1 LLPVLPLLALPFLLT
16 IENLI
21 KTPFNF
27 NKGISLAGIVTL
39 LGISLYMQV
48 MVNSM
53 PFFVWWNL
61 REGLFANANRLE
73 VNEYLD
79 GLPFGLINA
88 DLKAFKN
95 GKKFPPLEALRNEL
109 TEDQYTRFEELLR
122 GMSVS
127 NYYWFR

>member
-1 LLPVLPLLALPFLLT
+1 
-16 IENLI
+16 
-21 KTPFNF
+21 
-27 NKGISLAGIVTL
+27 
-39 LGISLYMQV
+39 
-48 MVNSM
+48 
-53 PFFVWWNL
+53 
-61 REGLFANANRLE
+61 LFANANRLE

-109 TEDQYTRFEELLR
+109 TEDQYTRFGELLR